1 MVRSAEDVRA
11 ALVDQTIPR
20 DHVQKLIDNSVNCAR
35 LADVWFKAL
44 ELFNQQWDRELCRT
58 GAQAS
63 ETLKL
68 ELEATRAAERL
79 AADDLSRHTVTPV
92 GTVPVLATGVLQG
105 DLETRVA
112 SLQQNDVPVERVE
125 VAIPDNTST
134 GTDNTNTAIAVERV
148 RGCSLQQLLANTTPF
163 ANEEEVKRAARAT
176 VALMTPV
183 CQLVKRLHENEIL
196 HNDIA
201 PGNLM
206 FSSSD
211 DTVCDRIEACASLGE
226 FFELFHQTE
235 SGSIHATLIDYGEAS
250 LGGRSRLHP
259 KGCEAAHLLTSGA
272 QSARDLTHRLRQ
284 ARLDYDTDE
293 EDTLLPMLRV
303 LREPFSSHEQPPC
316 FTPGYC
322 APEAAA
328 LGLRSALSDGFSM
341 AVLRSMLF
349 GVGGSHCGDYVELAD
364 EDEEL
369 EELRRCEELQLSL
382 WARLLHVD
390 GAGTS
395 IEDEVDGLSE
405 FWLWRHAVPRDSVA
419 LLEAEAP
426 QLVRALE
433 SLLNPQPLC
442 RGTVQEVLSH
452 LEGALSHADSDLDND
467 DSADTSTDDDNSS
480 SDGSAPRFDITSSS
494 DNPGAFSPFPVP
506 WCSCDVV
513 VAAVAE
519 NLTDDDPENDPL
531 LANRRSVSA
540 TSGTTVSHEVKK
552 TCTLIP

>member
-1 MVRSAEDVRA
+1 MLMTRTPTRGTSTNPAGRHYYATMKVVPSADWVFPAILYSMEDKTCVVKAPNVRFSQRRVCEVNTAEHEKFQAHLTEKVSEMVRSAEDVRA
-11 ALVDQTIPR
+11 ALVDQTISR

-35 LADVWFKAL
+35 LVDVWFKAL
-44 ELFNQQWDRELCRT
+44 ELFNQQWDRELCRA
-58 GAQAS
+58 GAQTS

-68 ELEATRAAERL
+68 ELEATQAAERL

-125 VAIPDNTST
+125 VAVPDNTST
-134 GTDNTNTAIAVERV
+134 DTDNTNTAIAVERV
-148 RGCSLQQLLANTTPF
+148 RGCSLQQLLANTAPF
-163 ANEEEVKRAARAT
+163 ANEQEVKRAARAT
-176 VALMTPV
+176 VALMTPI

-211 DTVCDRIEACASLGE
+211 DTVCDRIEACTSLGE
-226 FFELFHQTE
+226 FFELFHHQTE

-250 LGGRSRLHP
+250 LSGRSRLHP
-259 KGCEAAHLLTSGA
+259 KGCEAARLLASGA

-293 EDTLLPMLRV
+293 EDALLRMLRV
-303 LREPFSSHEQPPC
+303 LREPFSSHEQPLC

-341 AVLRSMLF
+341 GAVLRSMLF

-369 EELRRCEELQLSL
+369 GELRRCEELQLSM

-433 SLLNPQPLC
+433 SLLNPQPLW
-442 RGTVQEVLSH
+442 RH
-452 LEGALSHADSDLDND
+452 GA
-467 DSADTSTDDDNSS
+467 
-480 SDGSAPRFDITSSS
+480 GSA
-494 DNPGAFSPFPVP
+494 VP
-506 WCSCDVV
+506 
-513 VAAVAE
+513 
-519 NLTDDDPENDPL
+519 P
-531 LANRRSVSA
+531 
-540 TSGTTVSHEVKK
+540 
-552 TCTLIP
+552 